1 MGEPIPISAIQ
12 HYAYCPRQYALIH
25 LEQIWED
32 NLYTLRG
39 HRAHEKVHLPEG
51 MVRDGVRVEYGLPL
65 WSDRLGLVGQA
76 DVVEFQESRPYPV
89 EHKVGPRKHR
99 RADELQLTAQAI
111 CLEEM
116 FGVPV
121 PKGAL
126 FYKKSRRRL
135 EVTFT
140 PDLRAE
146 VEEVVQSI
154 RELLTTKRL
163 PPPANDARC
172 KDCSLI
178 DACMP
183 QAQDL
188 ARKLA

>member
-1 MGEPIPISAIQ
+1 MDEPVPISAIQ

-39 HRAHEKVHLPEG
+39 HRAHARVHLPEG
-51 MVRDGVRVEYGLPL
+51 LVREGVRVEYGLPL

-76 DVVEFQESRPYPV
+76 DVVEFPGGIPYPV

-99 RADELQLTAQAI
+99 HADALQLTAQAL

-116 FGVPV
+116 LGVSV

-126 FYKKSRRRL
+126 YYKKSRRRH
-135 EVTFT
+135 EVAFT
-140 PDLRAE
+140 PELR
-146 VEEVVQSI
+146 EEVCKTVRAI
-154 RELLTTKRL
+154 REVQKSRSL

-183 QAQDL
+183 QAQSLLKEL
-188 ARKLA
+188 A